1 MMKAGMNVG
10 GQAVIEGILMRAPRS
25 LSIAVR
31 LQNGQMIVKLERLK
45 LLSDRFKAL
54 RMPIL
59 RGVVSLFSMLTMGI
73 QALTYSANKAY
84 GDDEEEKGGELS
96 PLGMGLTVALG
107 LVFGLGLFFVLPLF
121 LTKLLKSPFAALE
134 ESNLLFNLVDGAIRI
149 VIFLLYLWGIN
160 FIKDIKR
167 VFQYHGAEHKSIY
180 AFEAGEELSVE
191 NARRFS
197 KLHPRC
203 GTNFLLTVM
212 VISILVFSV
221 IPPEFSFLWKAASRI
236 VLIPLIAGISYELI
250 KLGDRNQDRR
260 LVRWISKPGLWLQ
273 SFTTREPDD
282 DQIEVALCAL
292 REAVRIEE
300 DTTLSETYKDEFTI

>member
-10 GQAVIEGILMRAPRS
+10 GQAVIEGVLMRAPRS
-25 LSIAVR
+25 LSIVVR
-31 LQNGQMIVKLERLK
+31 RQNGRMIVKLERLK
-45 LLSDRFKAL
+45 LLSDRFKAMRL
-54 RMPIL
+54 PIL

-84 GDDEEEKGGELS
+84 GDDEEEKSGELS
-96 PLGMGLTVALG
+96 PLGMGLTVTLG
-107 LVFGLGLFFVLPLF
+107 LAFGIGLFFVLPLF

-134 ESNLLFNLVDGAIRI
+134 ESNLLFNLVDGVIRI

-212 VISILVFSV
+212 VISILIFSL
-221 IPPEFSFLWKAASRI
+221 IPPGFSFLWKAAARI

-250 KLGDRNQDRR
+250 KLSDKNQDYRI
-260 LVRWISKPGLWLQ
+260 VRWMSKPGLWLQ

-300 DTTLSETYKDEFTI
+300 DTTLSETYTDEFTI